1 MFTLQQLTEKFHNLD
16 DEGKSVVFEQLTKNA
31 AAYDK
36 IMPGIPLIQYILKG
50 EEAVPADMHG
60 PIIKSY
66 QAWLANPKNRA
77 KLRS

>member
-1 MFTLQQLTEKFHNLD
+1 MFTIEQLTKKFNDLD
-16 DEGKSVVFEQLTKNA
+16 DEGRSIVFEQLTKNA

-36 IMPGIPLIQYILKG
+36 IMPGLPLIQYILKG
-50 EEAVPADMHG
+50 EEAVPEPMHG

-77 KLRS
+77 RLRS